1 MRVDKSLPINCN
13 RRIRSCAH
21 RSNLPNAA
29 NIPFVEYNRFM
40 EWNVIFDPDFR
51 TWFYGQEIGFQN
63 EAFAIIEILAESGST
78 LGRPRVDTLKGSV
91 FMNMKELRIQYQGEP
106 WRILF
111 AFDPQRQAILL
122 VGDNKTGNKRLYE
135 ENLLIAER
143 RYEQYL
149 ETLEEEN

>member
-1 MRVDKSLPINCN
+1 
-13 RRIRSCAH
+13 
-21 RSNLPNAA
+21 
-29 NIPFVEYNRFM
+29 M

-51 TWFYGQEIGFQN
+51 TWFYEQEVEFQN
-63 EAFAIIEILAESGST
+63 EALAIIEILAESGPT

-91 FMNMKELRIQYQGEP
+91 FKNMKELRIQYQGEP

-122 VGDNKTGNKRLYE
+122 VGGNKTGNKRWYE
-135 ENLLIAER
+135 ENLPIAER

-149 ETLEEEN
+149 ETIEEEN

>member
-1 MRVDKSLPINCN
+1 
-13 RRIRSCAH
+13 
-21 RSNLPNAA
+21 
-29 NIPFVEYNRFM
+29 M

-51 TWFYGQEIGFQN
+51 TWFYEQEIGFQN
-63 EAFAIIEILAESGST
+63 EAFATIKILAESGPT

-91 FMNMKELRIQYQGEP
+91 FKNMKELRIQYQGEP

-122 VGDNKTGNKRLYE
+122 VGGNKTGNKRWYE
-135 ENLLIAER
+135 ENLPIAER

>member
-1 MRVDKSLPINCN
+1 
-13 RRIRSCAH
+13 
-21 RSNLPNAA
+21 
-29 NIPFVEYNRFM
+29 M

-51 TWFYGQEIGFQN
+51 IWFYEQEIGFQN
-63 EAFAIIEILAESGST
+63 EAFAIIEILAESGPT

-91 FMNMKELRIQYQGEP
+91 FNNMKELRIQYQGEP

-122 VGDNKTGNKRLYE
+122 VGGNKTGNKRWYE
-135 ENLLIAER
+135 ENLPIAER